1 MRFSLYQKRLSHL
14 HVQRNFLLGLCTVLL
29 VIMMLQSVLL
39 FFKRE
44 KIIINP
50 PELKQS
56 YWVKGEQFSK
66 TYIEE
71 MSLFFAHLLLD
82 VSENNILSQGEVV
95 LRYVKPEH
103 YGEFRGKLL
112 SDQKRLK
119 KYQLSLSF
127 TPQQIEFIAPM
138 MVEIQG
144 ILANFVGNA
153 KVEQFQETYR
163 MALGQNRGQL
173 FLESFT
179 VVKTEREDAYE

>member
-1 MRFSLYQKRLSHL
+1 MKFSLYQKRLSHL
-14 HVQRNFLLGLCTVLL
+14 HVQRNFLLGLCAILL
-29 VIMMLQSVLL
+29 MLMMLQTVLL

-44 KIIINP
+44 RIVISP

-56 YWVKGEQFSK
+56 YWIKGDNFSK

-71 MSLFFAHLLLD
+71 MALFFSHLLLD
-82 VSENNILSQGEVV
+82 VSADNILSQGDVV
-95 LRYVKPEH
+95 LRYVKPEN
-103 YGEFRGKLL
+103 YGEFKGKLL

-127 TPQQIEFIAPM
+127 TPRQIEFINPM
-138 MVEIQG
+138 VVEIQG
-144 ILANFVGNA
+144 VLANFVGNA

-163 MALGQNRGQL
+163 MTLGQNRGQL

-179 VVKTEREDAYE
+179 IVKTEREDTYE